1 MEYLLKSS
9 ALIAVFYICYI
20 LFLQRE
26 TFFDANRWFLFLG
39 LITSILFPLLVIPIY
54 VDMPATTNGGFSVIA
69 TTAQTTPEP
78 SFDLTTLT
86 LWVYAIGVSFFLG
99 RLLIQFLSLM
109 KLINKND
116 KEKSGKYT
124 YIRTSEPLSPFSF
137 FKWIV
142 FNPKLFSEKELE
154 LILQHEKIHASQLHS
169 IDTVLVDLATALFW
183 FNPFIWLYRKVLKQN
198 LEFIADQHTQKQS
211 KNDERYQKL
220 LLKTS
225 LPEQNLNIVN
235 TFYNSSIRLKLFGK
249 QITLFN
255 TLGQVKKRIVMLHK
269 SKSNLMNTWKYS
281 IVVPLLVIF
290 AMTFNTEIIA
300 QTTVAEKETAK
311 SDQQN
316 ILKFVVTKDTKDQ
329 QLDFIKEKIE
339 EKGATI
345 AFKNVKRNSK
355 NEITGIKVAY
365 NLENT
370 KLVHSKK
377 LSEPIKPIEISMNP
391 SNGKIDMSE
400 QVSTLSQ
407 TFNIETDED
416 GHTILN
422 KSSSKNSVIN
432 ITDENGNKEKITL
445 EDGYTMIEKSG
456 KKFYVTKDN
465 KQLIITTDSTGTF
478 QKINLTTD
486 TIITPKS
493 NSSQNSA
500 FTISSGVSK
509 IVYSDDEDDKG
520 EVIFEQRA
528 SVISNFKNPPLYI
541 LDGKEISE
549 QEMQTVDPNT
559 IKSLDVIKNK
569 AATKKYG
576 KKGDNGVILITSK
589 KDGFSKSENQEII
602 FENQINQKIIKLEVD
617 EDTEIIHER
626 PSNLLSN
633 SKNPPLYIV
642 DGKETTRE
650 HMDAINETYI
660 ASVFVLKGE
669 QATKQYG
676 KKGENGVIIVT
687 TKKK

>member
-269 SKSNLMNTWKYS
+269 SKSNLLNTWKYS

>member
-26 TFFDANRWFLFLG
+26 TFFEANRWFLLLG

-124 YIRTSEPLSPFSF
+124 YIRTSESLSPFSF

-142 FNPKLFSEKELE
+142 FNPKLFNEKELE
-154 LILQHEKIHASQLHS
+154 LILQHEKIHASQSHS
-169 IDTVLVDLATALFW
+169 IDTVLVDLAAALFW

-249 QITLFN
+249 QITLF
-255 TLGQVKKRIVMLHK
+255 TAFGQVKKRIVMLHK

-329 QLDFIKEKIE
+329 QLDFIKEKLAD
-339 EKGATI
+339 KGAI
-345 AFKNVKRNSK
+345 ISFKNVKRNIK
-355 NEITGIKVAY
+355 NEITAIKIKFDY
-365 NLENT
+365 KNNSGNTSINL
-370 KLVHSKK
+370 SQ
-377 LSEPIKPIEISMNP
+377 PISPIEISINP
-391 SNGKIDMSE
+391 SNDSIKVGQQTSE
-400 QVSTLSQ
+400 LSQ
-407 TFNIETDED
+407 SFDIITDED
-416 GHTILN
+416 GQVIISESTTDPKENSFRIVGKKINKNATNKDTIFIEN
-422 KSSSKNSVIN
+422 TTGKVSYKNTI
-432 ITDENGNKEKITL
+432 DENNKVITV
-445 EDGYTMIEKSG
+445 
-456 KKFYVTKDN
+456 KKT
-465 KQLIITTDSTGTF
+465 
-478 QKINLTTD
+478 
-486 TIITPKS
+486 
-493 NSSQNSA
+493 NSETHIFNNDE
-500 FTISSGVSK
+500 SS
-509 IVYSDDEDDKG
+509 
-520 EVIFEQRA
+520 
-528 SVISNFKNPPLYI
+528 PLVF
-541 LDGKEISE
+541 LDGKKIKND
-549 QEMQTVDPNT
+549 EMDTIDPNS
-559 IKSLDVIKNK
+559 ILNIQVLKDK
-569 AATKKYG
+569 AITKKYG

-650 HMDAINETYI
+650 QMDAINETNI
-660 ASVFVLKGE
+660 ESVFVLKGE

>member
-26 TFFDANRWFLFLG
+26 TFFEANRWFLLLG

-124 YIRTSEPLSPFSF
+124 YIRTSESLSPFSF

-142 FNPKLFSEKELE
+142 FNPKLFNEKELV
-154 LILQHEKIHASQLHS
+154 LILQHEKIHASQSHS
-169 IDTVLVDLATALFW
+169 IDTVLVDLAAALFW

-329 QLDFIKEKIE
+329 QLDFIKEKLAD
-339 EKGATI
+339 KGAI
-345 AFKNVKRNSK
+345 ISFKNVKRNIK
-355 NEITGIKVAY
+355 NEITAIKIKFDY
-365 NLENT
+365 KNNSGNTSINL
-370 KLVHSKK
+370 SQ
-377 LSEPIKPIEISMNP
+377 PISPIEISINP
-391 SNGKIDMSE
+391 SNDSINVGQQTSE
-400 QVSTLSQ
+400 LSQ
-407 TFNIETDED
+407 SFDIITDED
-416 GHTILN
+416 GQVIISESTTDPKENSFRIVGKKINKNATNKDTIFIEN
-422 KSSSKNSVIN
+422 TTGKVSYKNTI
-432 ITDENGNKEKITL
+432 DENNKVITV
-445 EDGYTMIEKSG
+445 
-456 KKFYVTKDN
+456 KKT
-465 KQLIITTDSTGTF
+465 
-478 QKINLTTD
+478 
-486 TIITPKS
+486 
-493 NSSQNSA
+493 NSETHIFNNDE
-500 FTISSGVSK
+500 SS
-509 IVYSDDEDDKG
+509 
-520 EVIFEQRA
+520 
-528 SVISNFKNPPLYI
+528 PLVF
-541 LDGKEISE
+541 LDGKKIKND
-549 QEMQTVDPNT
+549 EMDTIDPNS
-559 IKSLDVIKNK
+559 ILNIQVLKDK
-569 AATKKYG
+569 AITKKYG

-650 HMDAINETYI
+650 QMDAINETNI
-660 ASVFVLKGE
+660 ESVFVLKGE

>member
-1 MEYLLKSS
+1 MEYLLKSC

-26 TFFDANRWFLFLG
+26 TFFEANRWFLLLG

-124 YIRTSEPLSPFSF
+124 YIRTSESLSPFSF

-142 FNPKLFSEKELE
+142 FNPKLFNEKELE
-154 LILQHEKIHASQLHS
+154 LILQHEKIHASQSHS
-169 IDTVLVDLATALFW
+169 IDTVLVDLAAALFW

-249 QITLFN
+249 QITLF
-255 TLGQVKKRIVMLHK
+255 TAFGQVKKRIVMLHK

-329 QLDFIKEKIE
+329 QLDFIKEKLAD
-339 EKGATI
+339 KGAI
-345 AFKNVKRNSK
+345 ISFKNVKRNIK
-355 NEITGIKVAY
+355 NEITAIKIKFDY
-365 NLENT
+365 KNNSGNTSINL
-370 KLVHSKK
+370 SQ
-377 LSEPIKPIEISMNP
+377 PISPIEISINP
-391 SNGKIDMSE
+391 SNDSINVGQQTSE
-400 QVSTLSQ
+400 LSQ
-407 TFNIETDED
+407 SFDIITDED
-416 GHTILN
+416 GQVIISESTTDPIENSFRIVGKKINKNATNKDTIFIEN
-422 KSSSKNSVIN
+422 TTGKVSYKNTI
-432 ITDENGNKEKITL
+432 DENNKVITV
-445 EDGYTMIEKSG
+445 
-456 KKFYVTKDN
+456 KKT
-465 KQLIITTDSTGTF
+465 
-478 QKINLTTD
+478 
-486 TIITPKS
+486 
-493 NSSQNSA
+493 NSETHIFNNDE
-500 FTISSGVSK
+500 SS
-509 IVYSDDEDDKG
+509 
-520 EVIFEQRA
+520 
-528 SVISNFKNPPLYI
+528 PLVF
-541 LDGKEISE
+541 LDGKKIKND
-549 QEMQTVDPNT
+549 EMDTIDPNS
-559 IKSLDVIKNK
+559 ILNIQVLKDK
-569 AATKKYG
+569 AITKKYG

-650 HMDAINETYI
+650 QMDAINETNI
-660 ASVFVLKGE
+660 ESVFVLKGE

>member
-124 YIRTSEPLSPFSF
+124 YIRTSESLSPFSF

-660 ASVFVLKGE
+660 ESVFVLKGE

>member
-9 ALIAVFYICYI
+9 ALIAVFYTCYI

-26 TFFDANRWFLFLG
+26 TFFDANRWFLIMG
-39 LITSILFPLLVIPIY
+39 LVTGALFPLLVIPIY
-54 VDMPATTNGGFSVIA
+54 VEIPSTTSGGFSMIA
-69 TTAQTTPEP
+69 TTIQTAPEP
-78 SFDLTTLT
+78 SFDITSLIM
-86 LWVYAIGVSFFLG
+86 WIYALGASFFLG
-99 RLLIQFLSLM
+99 RLLIQFFSLLTII
-109 KLINKND
+109 KNND
-116 KEKSGKYT
+116 KKKIGKYT
-124 YIRTSEPLSPFSF
+124 YVKTSQNISPFSF

-142 FNPKLFSEKELE
+142 FNPKLFNEEELK
-154 LILQHEKIHASQLHS
+154 LIVQHEKIHASQLHS

-183 FNPFIWLYRKVLKQN
+183 FNPFIWLYRKALKQN
-198 LEFIADQHTQKQS
+198 LEFIADHYTQKQTNS
-211 KNDERYQKL
+211 EERYQKL

-225 LPEQNLNIVN
+225 LPEQNLIFIN

-249 QITLFN
+249 KITLF
-255 TLGQVKKRIVMLHK
+255 TAFGQVKKRIVMLHK

-290 AMTFNTEIIA
+290 AMTFNIEIIA

-329 QLDFIKEKIE
+329 QLDFIKEKLAD
-339 EKGATI
+339 KGAI
-345 AFKNVKRNSK
+345 ISFKNVKRNIK
-355 NEITGIKVAY
+355 NEITAIKIKFDY
-365 NLENT
+365 KNNSGNTSINL
-370 KLVHSKK
+370 SQ
-377 LSEPIKPIEISMNP
+377 PISPIEISINP
-391 SNGKIDMSE
+391 SNDSINVGQQTSE
-400 QVSTLSQ
+400 LSQ
-407 TFNIETDED
+407 SFDIITDED
-416 GHTILN
+416 GQVIISESTTDPKENSFRIVGKKINKNATNKNTIFIEN
-422 KSSSKNSVIN
+422 TTGKVSYKNTI
-432 ITDENGNKEKITL
+432 DENNKVITV
-445 EDGYTMIEKSG
+445 
-456 KKFYVTKDN
+456 KKT
-465 KQLIITTDSTGTF
+465 
-478 QKINLTTD
+478 
-486 TIITPKS
+486 
-493 NSSQNSA
+493 NSETHIFNNDE
-500 FTISSGVSK
+500 SS
-509 IVYSDDEDDKG
+509 
-520 EVIFEQRA
+520 
-528 SVISNFKNPPLYI
+528 PLVF
-541 LDGKEISE
+541 LDGKKIKND
-549 QEMQTVDPNT
+549 EMDTIDPNS
-559 IKSLDVIKNK
+559 ILNIQVLKDK
-569 AATKKYG
+569 AITKKYG

-650 HMDAINETYI
+650 QMDAINETNI
-660 ASVFVLKGE
+660 ESVFVLKGE

>member
-1 MEYLLKSS
+1 MEYLLKSC

-26 TFFDANRWFLFLG
+26 TFFEANRWFLLLG

-54 VDMPATTNGGFSVIA
+54 VDMPATTNGGFSVIV

-124 YIRTSEPLSPFSF
+124 YIRTSESLSPFSF

-142 FNPKLFSEKELE
+142 FNPKLFNEKELE
-154 LILQHEKIHASQLHS
+154 LILQHEKIHASQSHS
-169 IDTVLVDLATALFW
+169 IDTVLVDLAAALFW

-329 QLDFIKEKIE
+329 QLDFIKEKLAD
-339 EKGATI
+339 KGAI
-345 AFKNVKRNSK
+345 ISFKNVKRNIK
-355 NEITGIKVAY
+355 NEITAIKIKFDY
-365 NLENT
+365 KNNSGNTSINL
-370 KLVHSKK
+370 SQ
-377 LSEPIKPIEISMNP
+377 PISPIEISINP
-391 SNGKIDMSE
+391 SNDSINVGQQTSE
-400 QVSTLSQ
+400 LSQ
-407 TFNIETDED
+407 SFDIITDED
-416 GHTILN
+416 GQVIISESTTDPIENSFRIVGKKINKNATNKDTIFIEN
-422 KSSSKNSVIN
+422 TTGKVSYKNTI
-432 ITDENGNKEKITL
+432 DENNKVITV
-445 EDGYTMIEKSG
+445 
-456 KKFYVTKDN
+456 KKT
-465 KQLIITTDSTGTF
+465 
-478 QKINLTTD
+478 
-486 TIITPKS
+486 
-493 NSSQNSA
+493 NSETHIFNNDE
-500 FTISSGVSK
+500 SS
-509 IVYSDDEDDKG
+509 
-520 EVIFEQRA
+520 
-528 SVISNFKNPPLYI
+528 PLVF
-541 LDGKEISE
+541 LDGKKIKND
-549 QEMQTVDPNT
+549 EMDTIDPNS
-559 IKSLDVIKNK
+559 ILNIQVLKDK
-569 AATKKYG
+569 AITKKYG

-650 HMDAINETYI
+650 QMDAINETNI
-660 ASVFVLKGE
+660 ESVFVLKGE

>member
-1 MEYLLKSS
+1 MEYLLKSC

-26 TFFDANRWFLFLG
+26 TFFEANRWFLLLG

-124 YIRTSEPLSPFSF
+124 YIRTSESLSPFSF

-142 FNPKLFSEKELE
+142 FNPKLFNEKELE
-154 LILQHEKIHASQLHS
+154 LILQHEKIHASQSHS
-169 IDTVLVDLATALFW
+169 IDTVLVDLAAALFW

-329 QLDFIKEKIE
+329 QLDFIKEKLAD
-339 EKGATI
+339 KGAI
-345 AFKNVKRNSK
+345 ISFKNVKRNIK
-355 NEITGIKVAY
+355 NEITAIKIKFDY
-365 NLENT
+365 KNNSGNTSINL
-370 KLVHSKK
+370 SQ
-377 LSEPIKPIEISMNP
+377 PISPIEISINP
-391 SNGKIDMSE
+391 SNDSINVGQQTSE
-400 QVSTLSQ
+400 LSQ
-407 TFNIETDED
+407 SFDIITDED
-416 GHTILN
+416 GQVIISESTTDPKENSFRIVGKKINKNATNKDTIFIEN
-422 KSSSKNSVIN
+422 TTGKVSYKNTI
-432 ITDENGNKEKITL
+432 DENNKVITV
-445 EDGYTMIEKSG
+445 
-456 KKFYVTKDN
+456 KKT
-465 KQLIITTDSTGTF
+465 
-478 QKINLTTD
+478 
-486 TIITPKS
+486 
-493 NSSQNSA
+493 NSETHIFNNDE
-500 FTISSGVSK
+500 SS
-509 IVYSDDEDDKG
+509 
-520 EVIFEQRA
+520 
-528 SVISNFKNPPLYI
+528 PLVF
-541 LDGKEISE
+541 LDGKKIKND
-549 QEMQTVDPNT
+549 EMDTIDPNS
-559 IKSLDVIKNK
+559 ILNIQVLKDK
-569 AATKKYG
+569 AITKKYG

-650 HMDAINETYI
+650 QMDAINETNI
-660 ASVFVLKGE
+660 ESVFVLKGE

>member
-124 YIRTSEPLSPFSF
+124 YIRTSESLSPFSF

-142 FNPKLFSEKELE
+142 FNPKLFNEKELE
-154 LILQHEKIHASQLHS
+154 LILQHEKIHASQSHS
-169 IDTVLVDLATALFW
+169 IDRVLMDLATVLFW
-183 FNPFIWLYRKVLKQN
+183 WNPFIWLYRKALKQN
-198 LEFIADQHTQKQS
+198 LEFIADHHTQKQTS
-211 KNDERYQKL
+211 CGERYQKL

-225 LPEQNLNIVN
+225 LPEQNLIFIN
-235 TFYNSSIRLKLFGK
+235 TFYNSTVRLKLFGK
-249 QITLFN
+249 QITLF
-255 TLGQVKKRIVMLHK
+255 TALGQVKKRIVMLHK

-290 AMTFNTEIIA
+290 AMTLNTEIIA

-316 ILKFVVTKDTKDQ
+316 ILKFVVTKDTKDK
-329 QLDFIKEKIE
+329 QLDFIKDKLAD
-339 EKGATI
+339 KGATI
-345 AFKNVKRNSK
+345 SFKNVKRNIK
-355 NEITGIKVAY
+355 NEITAIKIKFDY
-365 NLENT
+365 KNNSGNTSINL
-370 KLVHSKK
+370 SQ
-377 LSEPIKPIEISMNP
+377 PISPIEISINP
-391 SNGKIDMSE
+391 SNDSINVGQQTSE
-400 QVSTLSQ
+400 LSQ
-407 TFNIETDED
+407 SFDIITDED
-416 GHTILN
+416 GQVIISESTTDP
-422 KSSSKNSVIN
+422 KENSFRIV
-432 ITDENGNKEKITL
+432 
-445 EDGYTMIEKSG
+445 G
-456 KKFYVTKDN
+456 KKIN
-465 KQLIITTDSTGTF
+465 KNATN
-478 QKINLTTD
+478 KD
-486 TIITPKS
+486 TIIIENTTGKVS
-493 NSSQNSA
+493 YKNTIDENNKVITVKKTNSE
-500 FTISSGVSK
+500 THI
-509 IVYSDDEDDKG
+509 
-520 EVIFEQRA
+520 
-528 SVISNFKNPPLYI
+528 FKNDESSPLVF
-541 LDGKEISE
+541 LDGKKIKND
-549 QEMQTVDPNT
+549 EMDTIDPNS
-559 IKSLDVIKNK
+559 ILNIQVLKDK
-569 AATKKYG
+569 AITKKYG

-602 FENQINQKIIKLEVD
+602 FENQINQKIIKIEVD

-650 HMDAINETYI
+650 QMDAINETNI
-660 ASVFVLKGE
+660 ESVFVLKGE

>member
-660 ASVFVLKGE
+660 ESVFVLKGE